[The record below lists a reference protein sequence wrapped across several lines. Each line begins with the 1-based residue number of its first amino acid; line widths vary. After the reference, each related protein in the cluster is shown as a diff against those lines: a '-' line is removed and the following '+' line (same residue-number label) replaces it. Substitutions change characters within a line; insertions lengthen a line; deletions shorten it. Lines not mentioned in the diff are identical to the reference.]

1 MEPKGWTGPRGT
13 ELASARA
20 GTALP
25 LSAAPAAPVEL
36 LVVVAVAQAA
46 QAAAVFLGLL
56 VLRAT
61 PWHGQLICP
70 GWVWPQHWGLATRS
84 NSSALEISTA
94 SADALSGTAPNMAAA
109 ADPQGTSLGV
119 CHAAQ
124 PHTEVGAC
132 RVVAFGWRAAV
143 CQCVLPLQVVAS
155 ALGMGTVAGRVG
167 ISPWTSS

>member
-56 VLRAT
+56 VILDLGLLVLLERLGAVLV
-61 PWHGQLICP
+61 PRQL
-70 GWVWPQHWGLATRS
+70 
-84 NSSALEISTA
+84 
-94 SADALSGTAPNMAAA
+94 
-109 ADPQGTSLGV
+109 
-119 CHAAQ
+119 
-124 PHTEVGAC
+124 
-132 RVVAFGWRAAV
+132 WR
-143 CQCVLPLQVVAS
+143 
-155 ALGMGTVAGRVG
+155 
-167 ISPWTSS
+167 

>member
-1 MEPKGWTGPRGT
+1 MSGVDEK
-13 ELASARA
+13 LAA
-20 GTALP
+20 
-25 LSAAPAAPVEL
+25 
-36 LVVVAVAQAA
+36 VAV
-46 QAAAVFLGLL
+46 
-56 VLRAT
+56 
-61 PWHGQLICP
+61 
-70 GWVWPQHWGLATRS
+70 
-84 NSSALEISTA
+84 EISTA

-143 CQCVLPLQVVAS
+143 CQCVLPSQVVAS

-167 ISPWTSS
+167 TSPWTSS